1 MTNKLK
7 LAFSRRQADSG
18 VDSELDD
25 TAVDEQIAKLFENG
39 RNKKDPK
46 SLTPDPTRMPFAI
59 LSSSQLNGGN
69 KDNGTNYLPN
79 GGLNNRSTPKYLNHQ
94 DSGGNSQAKYK
105 QALAKYDQNFADKF
119 DNLPAANS
127 STPSNGSSLNEPLAP
142 IPSSE
147 QIFGRINELKQRFKN
162 EIDQIKRQQQFSQ
175 VSAWTICSIQT
186 IELKR
191 FSLIAGK
198 DGARLKRETERATT
212 SAIAGGDERSRDTGV
227 ECERG

>member
-1 MTNKLK
+1 MNLII
-7 LAFSRRQADSG
+7 LISHILHQADSG

-39 RNKKDPK
+39 RKKDPK

-59 LSSSQLNGGN
+59 LSSSQLNGN
-69 KDNGTNYLPN
+69 KDQNANYLPN

-94 DSGGNSQAKYK
+94 DSAGNSQAKYK
-105 QALAKYDQNFADKF
+105 QTLAKYDQNFADKF
-119 DNLPAANS
+119 DNVPAANS
-127 STPSNGSSLNEPLAP
+127 STPSAGSSLNEPLAP

-175 VSAWTICSIQT
+175 VSIAFRWFLVQMLRWFLGSIQ
-186 IELKR
+186 I
-191 FSLIAGK
+191 
-198 DGARLKRETERATT
+198 
-212 SAIAGGDERSRDTGV
+212 
-227 ECERG
+227 

>member
-1 MTNKLK
+1 MIKLLSSGSFVNLMNLTNRSHAL
-7 LAFSRRQADSG
+7 RRQADSG

-59 LSSSQLNGGN
+59 LSSSQLNGGA
-69 KDNGTNYLPN
+69 KDNNTNYLPN

-119 DNLPAANS
+119 DNMPAGNS

-175 VSAWTICSIQT
+175 VSLGLVLLVLFLVLFHVSI
-186 IELKR
+186 
-191 FSLIAGK
+191 
-198 DGARLKRETERATT
+198 
-212 SAIAGGDERSRDTGV
+212 
-227 ECERG
+227 